1 MTARL
6 PWFLPRLPHLPH
18 GVDVLGLLRAQADVT
33 VLGLAAFADWSR
45 SGSDTDADR
54 VRSAE
59 HEGDAARRALLE
71 ALTIVLT
78 TPIEQEDA
86 YALSERIDEVLD
98 CAKDT
103 VRTAQAL
110 DWRPDAHAAEM
121 GRRVHESA
129 SHLRD
134 AIHKLGPRQAR
145 PGEDAELGIKA
156 ARQIE
161 KSLRAGLAELPRSG
175 ESWAVTATLEA
186 YRSFSAVGTA
196 LLRVADRT
204 WYAAL
209 RVL

>member
-1 MTARL
+1 MTARAR
-6 PWFLPRLPHLPH
+6 WFLPHR
-18 GVDVLGLLRAQADVT
+18 VDVLELLREQADVT
-33 VLGLAAFADWSR
+33 VAGLAAFADWSGT
-45 SGSDTDADR
+45 GSERDADR

-59 HEGDAARRALLE
+59 HDGDAARRALLE
-71 ALTIVLT
+71 ALTVVLT

-98 CAKDT
+98 RAKDT

-110 DWRPDAHAAEM
+110 DWRPDKHAAEM
-121 GRRVHESA
+121 GQRVHESA

-134 AIHKLGPRQAR
+134 AIHRLGPRPGQ
-145 PGEDAELGIKA
+145 PGEEAERGIKA

-161 KSLRAGLAELPRSG
+161 KSLRAGLAELPRAG
-175 ESWAVTATLEA
+175 DPWAVAATLEV
-186 YRSFSAVGTA
+186 YRSYSVIGTA
-196 LLRVADRT
+196 LVRVADRT

>member
-1 MTARL
+1 MSERAR
-6 PWFLPRLPHLPH
+6 WFLPHR
-18 GVDVLGLLRAQADVT
+18 VDVLGLLREQADVT
-33 VLGLAAFADWSR
+33 VAGLAAFEDWSR
-45 SGSDTDADR
+45 TGSEADADR

-59 HEGDAARRALLE
+59 HDGDSARRALLE
-71 ALTIVLT
+71 ALTLT
-78 TPIEQEDA
+78 LIAPIEQEDA

-98 CAKDT
+98 RAKDT

-110 DWRPDAHAAEM
+110 DWQPDKHAAEM

-129 SHLRD
+129 AHLRD
-134 AIHKLGPRQAR
+134 AIHSLGPR
-145 PGEDAELGIKA
+145 PGDPGSEAERGIKA

-175 ESWAVTATLEA
+175 DLWAVTATLEV
-186 YRSFSAVGTA
+186 YRSYSAVGTA
-196 LLRVADRT
+196 LIRIADRT

>member
-1 MTARL
+1 MTARA
-6 PWFLPRLPHLPH
+6 PWFLPHRI
-18 GVDVLGLLRAQADVT
+18 DVLDLLRVQVDVT
-33 VLGLAAFADWSR
+33 VSGLAAFEDWSR
-45 SGSDTDADR
+45 TGSDTDAER

-59 HEGDAARRALLE
+59 HAGDAARRALLE

-78 TPIEQEDA
+78 SPIEQEDA

-98 CAKDT
+98 RAKDT

-110 DWRPDAHAAEM
+110 DWRPDAHAEEM

-134 AIHKLGPRQAR
+134 AIHKLGPR
-145 PGEDAELGIKA
+145 PGHPGAEAELGIKA

-175 ESWAVTATLEA
+175 DPWSVAATLEA
-186 YRSFSAVGTA
+186 YRSYSAIGTA
-196 LLRVADRT
+196 LARVADRT

-209 RVL
+209 RAL

>member
-1 MTARL
+1 VTAARV
-6 PWFLPRLPHLPH
+6 PWFLPHR
-18 GVDVLGLLRAQADVT
+18 VDVLALLREQADAT
-33 VLGLAAFADWSR
+33 LAGLAAFEDWSR
-45 SGSDTDADR
+45 TGSDADADR

-59 HEGDAARRALLE
+59 HAGDAARRALLE

-78 TPIEQEDA
+78 TPIEQEHA

-98 CAKDT
+98 RAKDT

-129 SHLRD
+129 LHLRD
-134 AIHKLGPRQAR
+134 AIHQLGPRHGR

-161 KSLRAGLAELPRSG
+161 KSLRAGLTELPRTG
-175 ESWAVTATLEA
+175 DSWAVAATLEV
-186 YRSFSAVGTA
+186 YRSYSAVGTA

-209 RVL
+209 RAL

>member
-1 MTARL
+1 MTARV
-6 PWFLPRLPHLPH
+6 PWFLPRR
-18 GVDVLGLLRAQADVT
+18 VDVLELLREQADVT
-33 VLGLAAFADWSR
+33 VAGLAAFEDWSR
-45 SGSDTDADR
+45 TGSEPDADR

-59 HEGDAARRALLE
+59 HGGDAARRALLE
-71 ALTIVLT
+71 ALTVVLT

-110 DWRPDAHAAEM
+110 DWRPDKHAAEM
-121 GRRVHESA
+121 GQRVHESA
-129 SHLRD
+129 THLRD
-134 AIHKLGPRQAR
+134 AIHKLGPRPGQA
-145 PGEDAELGIKA
+145 GEGAELGIKA

-161 KSLRAGLAELPRSG
+161 KSLRAGLAELPRAG
-175 ESWAVTATLEA
+175 DPWTVTATLEV
-186 YRSFSAVGTA
+186 YRSYSVIGTA
-196 LLRVADRT
+196 LIRIADRT

>member
-1 MTARL
+1 MTDRAR
-6 PWFLPRLPHLPH
+6 WFLPHR
-18 GVDVLGLLRAQADVT
+18 VDVLGLLREQADVT
-33 VLGLAAFADWSR
+33 VAGLAAFEDWSR
-45 SGSDTDADR
+45 TGSEPDADR

-59 HEGDAARRALLE
+59 HDGDAARRTLLE
-71 ALTIVLT
+71 ALTITLV

-98 CAKDT
+98 RAKDT

-110 DWRPDAHAAEM
+110 DWRPEKYAAEM

-134 AIHKLGPRQAR
+134 AIHKLGPR
-145 PGEDAELGIKA
+145 PGHPGSDAERGIKV

-161 KSLRAGLAELPRSG
+161 KSLRAGLAELPREG
-175 ESWAVTATLEA
+175 DPWAVTATLEV
-186 YRSFSAVGTA
+186 YRSYSVIGTA
-196 LLRVADRT
+196 LIRVADRT
-204 WYAAL
+204 WYATL